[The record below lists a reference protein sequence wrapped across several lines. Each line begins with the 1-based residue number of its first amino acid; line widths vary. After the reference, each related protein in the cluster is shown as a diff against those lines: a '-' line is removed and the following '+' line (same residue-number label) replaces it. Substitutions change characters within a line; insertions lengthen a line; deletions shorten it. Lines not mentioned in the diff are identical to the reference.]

1 MSKPIEY
8 QEGLVPFSHTEL
20 MAKVAAQ
27 LTDSRYQHCLR
38 VEQTARQLA
47 AANGVDV
54 ELASIAGL
62 LHDYAKQRSDATFIK
77 LIKTRGLDPELLLYG
92 NGVWHGVVGAEL
104 IKNELGIKNEDIL
117 NAIRRHTV
125 GAAYM
130 TKLDQI
136 VFMADF
142 IEPARDFPGVEQA
155 RQLTAQSL
163 AAGVRFQ
170 IQHTLA
176 YLIGKGAP
184 VYPQTLATYNAW
196 VGHVPAL
203 GSKSNN

>member
-1 MSKPIEY
+1 MSKTIEY
-8 QEGLVPFSHTEL
+8 TEDIVPYSHEEL

-38 VEQTARQLA
+38 VEQTARKLA

-54 ELASIAGL
+54 ELAGIAGL
-62 LHDYAKQRSDATFIK
+62 LHDYAKQRDDATFID
-77 LIKTRGLDPELLLYG
+77 LIKSRGMAPDLVAYG
-92 NGVWHGVVGAEL
+92 NGVWHGYVGAEL
-104 IKNELGIKNEDIL
+104 IKDELHIYNEAIL
-117 NAIRRHTV
+117 NAVRLHTV
-125 GAAYM
+125 GAPYM

-136 VFMADF
+136 IFMADF
-142 IEPARDFPGVEQA
+142 IEPARDFPGVDEA
-155 RQLTAQSL
+155 RKATAESL

-176 YLIGKGAP
+176 YLIQKGAP

-196 VGHVPAL
+196 VGGVAPEYA
-203 GSKSNN
+203 N